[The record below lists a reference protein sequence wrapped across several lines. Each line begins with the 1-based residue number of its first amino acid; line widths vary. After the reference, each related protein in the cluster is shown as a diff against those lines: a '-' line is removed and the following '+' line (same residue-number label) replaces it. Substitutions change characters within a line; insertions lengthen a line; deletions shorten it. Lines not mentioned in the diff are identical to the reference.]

1 MSATRDAHRYWNK
14 AKGGYSCKF
23 VPFAYVF
30 TKSETK
36 EVFEFAH
43 KTLRWTASELIG
55 VLRFAAL
62 VSDASTAIR
71 GWLAFV
77 APATAP
83 AIATAT
89 AADVLATGTATAA
102 DVLATGT
109 ATTRP

>member
-55 VLRFAAL
+55 VLLGSPR
-62 VSDASTAIR
+62 SSPTR
-71 GWLAFV
+71 
-77 APATAP
+77 APRSGAGSP
-83 AIATAT
+83 S
-89 AADVLATGTATAA
+89 
-102 DVLATGT
+102 
-109 ATTRP
+109 